1 MVIRRFKVKFSYIL
15 RLVMFIKKMFL
26 CVTLRTE
33 IIKGRTI
40 IEFLNF
46 HWIFVPVKCMTHSR
60 TTNICWVNVLNKGG
74 ATAFTWHYSQMTFPK
89 TAEVSTL
96 ASDLSCWTVVS
107 FPKTVPFYFS
117 FSHQSPFNTK
127 SQWHFLKLRIL
138 FHIVN
143 KCISWTLIAK
153 IQ

>member
-1 MVIRRFKVKFSYIL
+1 
-15 RLVMFIKKMFL
+15 MFIKKMLL

-33 IIKGRTI
+33 IIKGRNCHWILEFSLNFEFI
-40 IEFLNF
+40 IEFS
-46 HWIFVPVKCMTHSR
+46 VPAKCMTHSR

-96 ASDLSCWTVVS
+96 VSDLTCWTVIS

-127 SQWHFLKLRIL
+127 SQWHFLKPGIL
-138 FHIVN
+138 FHIVD
-143 KCISWTLIAK
+143 KCISRNTNSK
-153 IQ
+153 NTVIQDLSRNL

>member
-1 MVIRRFKVKFSYIL
+1 
-15 RLVMFIKKMFL
+15 
-26 CVTLRTE
+26 
-33 IIKGRTI
+33 
-40 IEFLNF
+40 
-46 HWIFVPVKCMTHSR
+46 MTCSR

-96 ASDLSCWTVVS
+96 VSDLTCWTVVS

-127 SQWHFLKLRIL
+127 SQWHFLKPGIL
-138 FHIVN
+138 FHIVDKCTSWNTNSKNTVIQDLSRNLWN
-143 KCISWTLIAK
+143 KLVHWSRSMRSLKKKDANSTCLTK
-153 IQ
+153 IEGPRKPFLQ